1 MKKSLFVA
9 TVVSMTLASCVQEEV
24 VLPQNGEDKAIS
36 FSTPVVGLNTRAAG
50 EVGVNY
56 NTTLN
61 FKVWGQYHA
70 EDDEDLAYV
79 WNSDQYINGVV
90 AYRDNAQNTW
100 YPKDAPDG
108 NLYYWPKAG
117 NGSLTFIAC
126 SPANMDEAGASH
138 TTATPSIGA
147 DGLTLKDIT
156 IAVKPEDQVD
166 ILYSERTYFAKKGE
180 HPDDVYGGCNLE
192 FKHALSSILFNVKM
206 AGTYS
211 GTTVRLKGIH
221 FENVHMKGTFKQ
233 NLVAATAGN
242 KKPVTD
248 PTKITVEEAAET
260 TPGEF
265 TKAPSVTLSGLE
277 NSTVG
282 DKEYGKIITEAGY
295 YPSTGGPDAP
305 TDPTVSEEEKPA
317 EPAEPAEP
325 AGARTRAAGNLT
337 GYRNTD
343 FILLP
348 QLVDKGVKGTIESG
362 EDIMLVIEYS
372 IQHGSGTPIEQKYST
387 YFTATGATNEW
398 LSGYRYIY
406 NVTISLDPITLA
418 PSVNVWTDA
427 TLTPGI

>member
-9 TVVSMTLASCVQEEV
+9 TVVGMTLASCVQEEV

-56 NTTLN
+56 NTGLN

-70 EDDEDLAYV
+70 EGAETSAYE
-79 WNSDQYINGVV
+79 WKSDQYIDGVV
-90 AYRDNAQNTW
+90 ANYDDTKKTW
-100 YPKDAPDG
+100 YPKDDSG
-108 NLYYWPKAG
+108 NLFYWPKAG

-126 SPANMDEAGASH
+126 SPADMN
-138 TTATPSIGA
+138 ATPSIGA

-156 IAVKPEDQVD
+156 IAVKPEEQVD
-166 ILYSERTYFAKKGE
+166 ILYSERTYFAKKDAY
-180 HPDDVYGGCNLE
+180 PDPNDVYGGCNLE

-206 AGTYS
+206 ADDYS
-211 GTTVRLKGIH
+211 GTTVRLRGIR

-242 KKPVTD
+242 KMPVTD
-248 PTKITVEEAAET
+248 PDEIDVEEAAET

-265 TKAPSVTLSGLE
+265 TKAPSVTLSGLD
-277 NSTVG
+277 NPNVG
-282 DKEYGKIITEAGY
+282 DKEYGKIITVDGY
-295 YPSTGGPDAP
+295 YPSTGGADAP
-305 TDPTVSEEEKPA
+305 TDPTESKEEA
-317 EPAEPAEP
+317 NP

-348 QLVDKGVKGTIESG
+348 QDVDKEPQGTSDG
-362 EDIMLVIEYS
+362 EDIILVIEYS
-372 IQHGSGTPIEQKYST
+372 IQHGGGTPINQVYST
-387 YFTATGATNEW
+387 DFTAPTATKEW
-398 LSGYRYIY
+398 KSGYRYTY

-418 PSVNVWTDA
+418 PSVDVWTGA

>member
-1 MKKSLFVA
+1 MKKSLFIA

-56 NTTLN
+56 NTGLN

-70 EDDEDLAYV
+70 EGDETSAYV

-90 AYRDNAQNTW
+90 AYRDNTENTW
-100 YPKDAPDG
+100 YPKDDSG
-108 NLYYWPKAG
+108 NLFYWPKEG

-147 DGLTLKDIT
+147 DGLTLENIT
-156 IAVKPEDQVD
+156 IAAKPEDQVD
-166 ILYSERTYFAKKGE
+166 ILYSERTYFAKKAA
-180 HPDDVYGGCNLE
+180 HPGDDVYDGCNLE

-206 AGTYS
+206 ADDYS
-211 GTTVRLKGIH
+211 GTTVRLKDIS
-221 FENVHMKGTFKQ
+221 FKNVHMKGTFKQ
-233 NLVAATAGN
+233 NLEAATAGN
-242 KKPVTD
+242 KNPLTD
-248 PTKITVEEAAET
+248 PDEITVTEAQET
-260 TPGEF
+260 ITGEF
-265 TKAPSVTLSGLE
+265 TAHPSVTLSNLD

-282 DKEYGKIITEAGY
+282 DKEYGKIITVDGY
-295 YPSTGGPDAP
+295 YPSTGGADAP
-305 TDPTVSEEEKPA
+305 TDPTESKEANPT
-317 EPAEPAEP
+317 
-325 AGARTRAAGNLT
+325 GARTRAAGDLT

-348 QLVDKGVKGTIESG
+348 QLVDKKNLNVIDND
-362 EDIMLVIEYS
+362 EDIMLVIKYS
-372 IQHGSGTPIEQKYST
+372 IQHGTGTPIEQVYST
-387 YFTATGATNEW
+387 YFNATTATKEW
-398 LSGYRYIY
+398 KSGYRYTY

-427 TLTPGI
+427 DLTPGT

>member
-1 MKKSLFVA
+1 MKKSLFIA

-56 NTTLN
+56 NTGLN
-61 FKVWGQYHA
+61 FMVWGQYHA
-70 EDDEDLAYV
+70 EGDEASAYE
-79 WNSDQYINGVV
+79 WNNDQYIKGVV

-126 SPANMDEAGASH
+126 SPADMD
-138 TTATPSIGA
+138 ATPSIGE
-147 DGLTLKDIT
+147 DGLTLEDIT
-156 IAVKPEDQVD
+156 IAVNPEDQVD
-166 ILYSERTYFAKKGE
+166 ILYSERTYFAKKDVY
-180 HPDDVYGGCNLE
+180 PDDVYGGCNLE

-206 AGTYS
+206 AGAYS

-221 FENVHMKGTFKQ
+221 FENVHIKGTFKQ
-233 NLVAATAGN
+233 NLEAATEGN
-242 KKPVTD
+242 KRPVTD
-248 PTKITVEEAAET
+248 PDEIKVTEAAET

-265 TKAPSVTLSGLE
+265 TKKLSVTLSNLDNPDE
-277 NSTVG
+277 S
-282 DKEYGKIITEAGY
+282 DDEYGKIITVDGY
-295 YPSTGGPDAP
+295 YPSTGGAEEP

-317 EPAEPAEP
+317 EPANP

-348 QLVDKGVKGTIESG
+348 QLVDKGVKGTIESD

>member
-56 NTTLN
+56 NTGLN

-70 EDDEDLAYV
+70 EGEEASAYE
-79 WNSDQYINGVV
+79 WNNVQYIDGVV
-90 AYRDNAQNTW
+90 AERDNGQNTW
-100 YPKDAPDG
+100 YPKDANGD
-108 NLYYWPKAG
+108 LYYWPKAG

-126 SPANMDEAGASH
+126 SPANMN
-138 TTATPSIGA
+138 ATPSIGA

-156 IAVKPEDQVD
+156 IAAKPEEQVD
-166 ILYSERTYFAKKGE
+166 ILYSERTYFAKKGDY
-180 HPDDVYGGCNLE
+180 PVPNDVYGGCNLE

-206 AGTYS
+206 AADYS
-211 GTTVRLKGIH
+211 GTTVRLKGIR

-233 NLVAATAGN
+233 NLEVATEGN
-242 KKPVTD
+242 KKPVTV
-248 PTKITVEEAAET
+248 PNQITVEEATEAIA
-260 TPGEF
+260 GEF
-265 TKAPSVTLSGLE
+265 TAAPSVTLSNLD
-277 NSTVG
+277 NSNVG
-282 DKEYGKIITEAGY
+282 DKEYGKKITVAGY
-295 YPSTGGPDAP
+295 YPSTGGADAP
-305 TDPTVSEEEKPA
+305 TDPTEESKEA
-317 EPAEPAEP
+317 NP
-325 AGARTRAAGNLT
+325 AGARTRAAGDLT
-337 GYRNTD
+337 GYRKTD

-348 QLVDKGVKGTIESG
+348 QKVDKEPQGTFDG
-362 EDIMLVIEYS
+362 EDIILVIEYS
-372 IQHGSGTPIEQKYST
+372 IQHGGGTPIDQVYST
-387 YFTATGATNEW
+387 DFTASTATKVW

-427 TLTPGI
+427 ELNPGI

>member
-1 MKKSLFVA
+1 MKKSLFIA

-36 FSTPVVGLNTRAAG
+36 FSMPVVGLNTRAAK

-56 NTTLN
+56 NTGLN

-70 EDDEDLAYV
+70 EGAETSAYV
-79 WNSDQYINGVV
+79 WNNDQYINGVV
-90 AYRDNAQNTW
+90 AYRNETENTW

-126 SPANMDEAGASH
+126 SPADMD
-138 TTATPSIGA
+138 ATPSIGE

-156 IAVKPEDQVD
+156 IAANPEDQVD

-180 HPDDVYGGCNLE
+180 NPDDVYGGCNLE

-206 AGTYS
+206 AEAYS
-211 GTTVRLKGIH
+211 GTTVRLKGIR

-233 NLVAATAGN
+233 NLEAATAGN
-242 KKPVTD
+242 KKPVTN
-248 PTKITVEEAAET
+248 PNNITVTEATEVA
-260 TPGEF
+260 PGEF
-265 TKAPSVTLSGLE
+265 TADLSVTLSGLE
-277 NSTVG
+277 NE
-282 DKEYGKIITEAGY
+282 DKSAAEYGKIITVGGY
-295 YPSTGGPDAP
+295 YPSTGSAEAP

-317 EPAEPAEP
+317 NPV
-325 AGARTRAAGNLT
+325 GARTRAAGDLT

-348 QLVDKGVKGTIESG
+348 QKVDKGDLNVLNDG
-362 EDIMLVIEYS
+362 EDIKLVIEYS
-372 IQHGSGTPIEQKYST
+372 IQHGGGTPIEQVYST
-387 YFTATGATNEW
+387 DFTATDATKVW

-406 NVTISLDPITLA
+406 KVTISLDPITLA
-418 PSVNVWTDA
+418 PSVDVWTNEE
-427 TLTPGI
+427 LTPGI

>member
-1 MKKSLFVA
+1 MKKSLFIA

-56 NTTLN
+56 NTGLN

-70 EDDEDLAYV
+70 EGAETSAYE

-90 AYRDNAQNTW
+90 AYRDNTENTW

-108 NLYYWPKAG
+108 NLYYWPKEG

-126 SPANMDEAGASH
+126 SPADMNAK
-138 TTATPSIGA
+138 PSIGE
-147 DGLTLKDIT
+147 DGLTLEDIT

-180 HPDDVYGGCNLE
+180 HTDDVYGGCNLE

-206 AGTYS
+206 AGAYS
-211 GTTVRLKGIH
+211 GTTVRLKGIR

-233 NLVAATAGN
+233 NLEAATEGN
-242 KKPVTD
+242 KKPVTV
-248 PTKITVEEAAET
+248 PNKITVTEATEAT
-260 TPGEF
+260 DGEF
-265 TKAPSVTLSGLE
+265 TKALSVTLSNLD

-282 DKEYGKIITEAGY
+282 DKEYGKIITVDGY
-295 YPSTGGPDAP
+295 YPSTGVKDAP
-305 TDPTVSEEEKPA
+305 TDPTVSEEQNQV
-317 EPAEPAEP
+317 
-325 AGARTRAAGNLT
+325 GARTRAEGNLA

-348 QLVDKGVKGTIESG
+348 QLVDKGVKDAPDAG

-372 IQHGSGTPIEQKYST
+372 IQHGSGTPIEQVYST
-387 YFTATGATNEW
+387 DFTAPTATKEW
-398 LSGYRYIY
+398 KSGYRYIY
-406 NVTISLDPITLA
+406 NVTITLDPITLA
-418 PSVNVWTDA
+418 PSVDVWTNEH
-427 TLTPGI
+427 LTPGI

>member
-1 MKKSLFVA
+1 MKKSLFIA

-56 NTTLN
+56 NTGLN
-61 FKVWGQYHA
+61 FMVWGQYHA
-70 EDDEDLAYV
+70 EGEEASAYE
-79 WNSDQYINGVV
+79 WKSDQYINGVV
-90 AYRDNAQNTW
+90 AYRDDTQNTW
-100 YPKDAPDG
+100 YPKDGPSG

-126 SPANMDEAGASH
+126 SPADME
-138 TTATPSIGA
+138 ATPSIGK
-147 DGLTLKDIT
+147 DGLTLKDIK
-156 IAVKPEDQVD
+156 IAKNPEAQVD

-180 HPDDVYGGCNLE
+180 NPDDVYDGCNLE

-206 AGTYS
+206 AKAYS
-211 GTTVRLKGIH
+211 GTTVRLKGIR

-233 NLVAATAGN
+233 NLEAATDLN
-242 KKPVTD
+242 KKPVTN
-248 PTKITVEEAAET
+248 PNKITVTEATEETA
-260 TPGEF
+260 GEF
-265 TKAPSVTLSGLE
+265 TAAPSVTLSGLE
-277 NSTVG
+277 NA
-282 DKEYGKIITEAGY
+282 DKSDDEYGKIITVGGY
-295 YPSTGGPDAP
+295 YPSTGSAEAP

-317 EPAEPAEP
+317 DP

-348 QLVDKGVKGTIESG
+348 QKVDKGDLNVLDDG
-362 EDIMLVIEYS
+362 EDIKLVIEYS
-372 IQHGSGTPIEQKYST
+372 IQHDGGTPIEQVYST
-387 YFTATGATNEW
+387 DFTATDATKVW
-398 LSGYRYIY
+398 KSGYRYTY

-418 PSVNVWTDA
+418 PSVDVWTDA

>member
-1 MKKSLFVA
+1 MKKSLFIA

-56 NTTLN
+56 NTGLN

-70 EDDEDLAYV
+70 EGAETSAYV
-79 WNSDQYINGVV
+79 WNNDQYINGVV
-90 AYRDNAQNTW
+90 AYRNGTENTW

-126 SPANMDEAGASH
+126 SPADMD
-138 TTATPSIGA
+138 ATPSIGE
-147 DGLTLKDIT
+147 DGLTLKDIR
-156 IAVKPEDQVD
+156 IAEDPEDQVD
-166 ILYSERTYFAKKGE
+166 ILYSERTYFAKKGDY
-180 HPDDVYGGCNLE
+180 PDDVYNGCNLE

-206 AGTYS
+206 ADAYS
-211 GTTVRLKGIH
+211 GTTVRLKGIS

-233 NLVAATAGN
+233 NLKPATGEN
-242 KKPVTD
+242 KTPKTVPNE
-248 PTKITVEEAAET
+248 ITVEEAEET
-260 TPGEF
+260 TLDEF
-265 TKAPSVTLSGLE
+265 TEDLSVTLSNLD
-277 NSTVG
+277 NPNVG
-282 DKEYGKIITEAGY
+282 DKEYGKIITVAGY

-305 TDPTVSEEEKPA
+305 TDPTKSEEEK
-317 EPAEPAEP
+317 PAEPAEP

-337 GYRNTD
+337 GYRKTD

-348 QLVDKGVKGTIESG
+348 QLVDKGVKDTPDAG
-362 EDIMLVIEYS
+362 EDIILVIEYS
-372 IQHGSGTPIEQKYST
+372 IQHGGGTPIDQVYST
-387 YFTATGATNEW
+387 DFTAPTATKEW
-398 LSGYRYIY
+398 KSGYRYIY

-418 PSVNVWTDA
+418 PSVNVWTDDD
-427 TLTPGI
+427 LFPGI

>member
-36 FSTPVVGLNTRAAG
+36 FSTPVVALNTRAAG

-147 DGLTLKDIT
+147 DGLTLEDIT

-206 AGTYS
+206 AAAYS
-211 GTTVRLKGIH
+211 GTTVRLKGIR

-233 NLVAATAGN
+233 NLVAATPGN
-242 KKPVTD
+242 KMPVTD

-295 YPSTGGPDAP
+295 YPSTGGADAP

-317 EPAEPAEP
+317 EPTEPAS
-325 AGARTRAAGNLT
+325 ARTRAVNLT

-348 QLVDKGVKGTIESG
+348 QKVDKEPQNTPDG
-362 EDIMLVIEYS
+362 EDIILVIEYS
-372 IQHGSGTPIEQKYST
+372 IQHGGGTPIDQVYST
-387 YFTATGATNEW
+387 DFTAPTATKEW
-398 LSGYRYIY
+398 KSGYRYTY

-418 PSVNVWTDA
+418 PSVDVWTGA